1 VLYAELAIAGAHIG
15 VSVLCPGFVK
25 TRIME
30 SARNRPAEL
39 AWGELSPAAQV
50 WEKGFRTMVQ
60 AGMSPEMVAD
70 KVLDAIREEKLY
82 ILTHP
87 EFNEPIRQRVEDV
100 LAGRNP
106 AWEVP
111 VPNNESLSHAS

>member
-1 VLYAELAIAGAHIG
+1 
-15 VSVLCPGFVK
+15 
-25 TRIME
+25 
-30 SARNRPAEL
+30 
-39 AWGELSPAAQV
+39 
-50 WEKGFRTMVQ
+50 MVQ

-87 EFNEPIRQRVEDV
+87 EFNEPIRQRFEGI
-100 LAGRNP
+100 LAARNP
-106 AWEVP
+106 IWEAP